1 MARKRVPEEY
11 NAVRAF
17 KRILHRT
24 SDSGREARSDSL
36 GTPMATILIV
46 DDSQPNRLYLR
57 TLLRPGGHRLLEAA
71 DGAQAL
77 ELVRQEQPDLVI
89 SDILMPTMDGYQFAR
104 QLRSEPAVA
113 GTPVIFFT
121 ATYHE
126 PEAQALAQA
135 CGVLLLLAK
144 PSDPDTILLAVNEA
158 LGLAPPTPALPAPGE
173 FDREHLQLLTN
184 KLAEKV
190 RELELVN
197 SRLTAMYE
205 QTQEHALRLEQEV
218 VQRQQAE
225 AAVRSLSRQLLAAQE
240 AERRHI
246 ARELHDQVGQALT
259 ALKINLEG
267 LQRIAGGGA
276 RNALVE
282 SIDIAAQTLQQVR
295 TLSLDLRPSMLD
307 DLGLVAALRW
317 YLDRQAQRAG
327 FQAAV
332 VADSLPQP
340 IAAEIATAC
349 FRVAQ
354 EAVTNIVRHAG
365 ARHVQIELKPVQAD
379 LEMTIRDDGTG
390 FDAPA
395 ARQRASR
402 GGSLGLLGMQERV
415 M

>member
-77 ELVRQEQPDLVI
+77 ELVGQEQPDLVI

-190 RELELVN
+190 RELEMVN

-276 RNALVE
+276 AMPWLKA
-282 SIDIAAQTLQQVR
+282 ST
-295 TLSLDLRPSMLD
+295 SLRRPCSRCGRCRSTCGRPCSTISGSWLPCAGIWIGRPS
-307 DLGLVAALRW
+307 APASRRRW
-317 YLDRQAQRAG
+317 SPTRCR
-327 FQAAV
+327 
-332 VADSLPQP
+332 SRSPP
-340 IAAEIATAC
+340 
-349 FRVAQ
+349 RSP
-354 EAVTNIVRHAG
+354 RHASG
-365 ARHVQIELKPVQAD
+365 WPRRRLRILFATPGH
-379 LEMTIRDDGTG
+379 GTC
-390 FDAPA
+390 
-395 ARQRASR
+395 RS
-402 GGSLGLLGMQERV
+402 S
-415 M
+415 

>member
-1 MARKRVPEEY
+1 
-11 NAVRAF
+11 
-17 KRILHRT
+17 
-24 SDSGREARSDSL
+24 
-36 GTPMATILIV
+36 MATILIV

-57 TLLRPGGHRLLEAA
+57 TLLHPGGHRLLEAA

-135 CGVLLLLAK
+135 CGVLHLLSK
-144 PSDPDTILLAVNEA
+144 PTDPDTILLAVNEA
-158 LGLAPPTPALPAPGE
+158 LGLAPPTPAPPAPPASGE

-190 RELELVN
+190 RELETVN

-205 QTQEHALRLEQEV
+205 QIQKHALRLEQEV
-218 VQRQQAE
+218 IQRQQAE

-282 SIDIAAQTLQQVR
+282 SIDIASQTLQQVR

-332 VADSLPQP
+332 VAESLPQP
-340 IAAEIATAC
+340 LAAEIATAC

-415 M
+415 MLLSGQFEVESAAGRGTVIRVRLPLTPPALAAETGS